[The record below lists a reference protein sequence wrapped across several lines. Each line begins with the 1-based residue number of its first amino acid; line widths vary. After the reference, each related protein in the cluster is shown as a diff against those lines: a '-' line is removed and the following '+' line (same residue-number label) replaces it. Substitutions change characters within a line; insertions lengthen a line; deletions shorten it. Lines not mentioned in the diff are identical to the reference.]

1 MTIKESKIVWIFIGQ
16 MNGFLLILNSLSKC
30 IHNNILTDIFTDMKI
45 KIKDI
50 ENQLKS
56 LENE

>member
-50 ENQLKS
+50 EN
-56 LENE
+56 